1 MPRGRKKQ
9 QNPAAAGRI
18 LEAAESYFAAHGL
31 AGTRTEEIAGAA
43 QVNKAMLF
51 YYFKDKRRLHRA
63 VLENL
68 FRQFRKS
75 VYALRKKTDSP
86 RAQLLALAGG
96 YFDFLAAHPNY
107 PRLVQREAMEASAN
121 FKWIVGQYLHPFHAE
136 LVQTIRRGIAAR
148 QLRKVDPENTAFSIL
163 GMTTSYFAAAPIL
176 SRMAGRNLLTPEA
189 VAARRTSLLDFLE
202 HGLIAQVRQ
211 SPQGAYSR

>member
-1 MPRGRKKQ
+1 MPRGRKRQ
-9 QNPAAAGRI
+9 QNPETAERI
-18 LEAAESYFAAHGL
+18 LDAAENYFAAHGL

-43 QVNKAMLF
+43 RVNKAMLF

-68 FRQFRKS
+68 FQQFGSS
-75 VYALRKKTDSP
+75 VYSLWNKTGSP
-86 RAQLLALAGG
+86 RSQLLALAAG

-121 FKWIVGQYLHPFHAE
+121 FKWIVGDYLSPFHSK

-148 QLRKVDPENTAFSIL
+148 EIRAVDPEHTAFSIL
-163 GMTTSYFAAAPIL
+163 GMTTSYFAASPIL
-176 SRMAGRNLLTPEA
+176 SRIAQRDLLAPRA
-189 VAARRTSLLDFLE
+189 VAARRAALLDFLE
-202 HGLIAQVRQ
+202 HGLTAE
-211 SPQGAYSR
+211 GEMN